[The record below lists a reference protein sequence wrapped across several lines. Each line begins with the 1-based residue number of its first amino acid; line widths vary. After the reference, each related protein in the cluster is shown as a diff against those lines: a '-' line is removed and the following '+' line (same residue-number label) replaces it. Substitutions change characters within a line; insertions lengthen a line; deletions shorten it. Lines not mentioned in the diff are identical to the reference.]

1 MERGMEK
8 GELPLVKDNV
18 IKKPSPQMW
27 QHRIET
33 TPDQPKET
41 NPGMH
46 WLGYD
51 VWIGE
56 TAYICWPTVKEADEN
71 NFTTKRVTDFSGK

>member
-18 IKKPSPQMW
+18 IKKPSPHMW

-51 VWIGE
+51 V
-56 TAYICWPTVKEADEN
+56 
-71 NFTTKRVTDFSGK
+71 

>member
-1 MERGMEK
+1 MEK

-33 TPDQPKET
+33 TPDQPQDQVMMFEQEKQHISAG
-41 NPGMH
+41 P
-46 WLGYD
+46 L
-51 VWIGE
+51 
-56 TAYICWPTVKEADEN
+56 
-71 NFTTKRVTDFSGK
+71 